1 VTNIRV
7 MGADEPPA
15 LRMELAEFL
24 SARLAGDASH
34 ELFELASADPQMFFT
49 ELLSRHRSGDL
60 VLPRHL
66 LETITRDFRRQLSD
80 NE

>member
-1 VTNIRV
+1 

-24 SARLAGDASH
+24 SDRLAGDASH
-34 ELFELASADPQMFFT
+34 DLFELASADPQMFFT
-49 ELLSRHRSGDL
+49 ELLSRHRSGEL
-60 VLPRHL
+60 MLPDRL
-66 LETITRDFRRQLSD
+66 LKRITRDFRRQGSD